1 MKAFE
6 IQESF
11 GIENLKEIERPDPRP
26 GPNEVLVKLRAVS
39 LNFRDLLTLEG
50 RYNPRQTLPLIP
62 LSDGVGEVVEIGK
75 NVSQV
80 GIGDRVAGIFAQK
93 WLTGLPTLD
102 MLRSTL
108 GGPLDGVLA
117 ELIVLHE
124 NGVVSVPKGLTDEEA
139 ATLPCAGVT
148 AWNALVTEG
157 GLRAGQTVLIQGTGG
172 VSTFALQFA
181 RMLGA
186 RAIVT
191 SASDEKL
198 VRAKALGANE
208 TINYRED
215 LHWDKTV
222 LELTEGMGV
231 DHVVEVGGAQTLSKS
246 FHAVRFGGQISLIGI
261 LSGADTKFDI
271 IPVLMNKIRVQGIFV
286 GHRESFEAMNLA
298 VSCNSL
304 KPVVD
309 QTFPFQDATDAFRLM
324 KSGKHFGKICI
335 RME

>member
-6 IQESF
+6 IQECF
-11 GIENLKEIERPDPRP
+11 GIENLREVERPDPKP
-26 GPNEVLVKLRAVS
+26 GPHEVLVKLRSVS

-93 WLTGLPTLD
+93 WLTGLPTPD
-102 MLRSTL
+102 MLASTL

-117 ELIVLHE
+117 ELIVFHE
-124 NGVVSVPKGLTDEEA
+124 SGVVSVPKGLTDDEA

-186 RAIVT
+186 RVIVT

-208 TINYRED
+208 TINYRD
-215 LHWDKTV
+215 NPQWDKTV
-222 LELTEGMGV
+222 LELTDGIGV
-231 DHVVEVGGAQTLSKS
+231 DHVVEVGGAQTLARS
-246 FHAVRFGGQISLIGI
+246 FQAVRFGGQISLIGI
-261 LSGADTKFDI
+261 LSGADTKFNI
-271 IPVLMNKIRVQGIFV
+271 IPILMNKVRVQGIFV

-304 KPVVD
+304 KPTVD
-309 QTFPFQDATDAFRLM
+309 QTFPFQNAIDAFRLM